1 MDNVSNEKNQP
12 ADSNRRALHFDAG
25 LARHSSTRAIVRG
38 IRDAIARRARFL
50 FRAFGVIIATV
61 VLIPG

>member
-1 MDNVSNEKNQP
+1 MSATKKKQP

-38 IRDAIARRARFL
+38 IRDAITRRARFI
-50 FRAFGVIIATV
+50 FRAFGGIIATV
-61 VLIPG
+61 VLVPG